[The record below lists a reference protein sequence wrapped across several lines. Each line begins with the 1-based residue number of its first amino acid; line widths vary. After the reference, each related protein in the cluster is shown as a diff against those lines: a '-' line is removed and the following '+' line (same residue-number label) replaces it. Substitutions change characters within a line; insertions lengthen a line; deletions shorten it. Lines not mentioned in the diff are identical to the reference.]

1 MSNLS
6 LSIFKPDALPENLS
20 GLNNLFQQ
28 SYSHAKKHL
37 QDGAS
42 MIHDGIN
49 VIKDE
54 FLDIYDKAGSYIT
67 NKVVLPVNNFLKD
80 LTQIETELQLELTKE
95 YIVTCQ
101 DNQDVILFGNG
112 AFPCKMEQNY

>member
-1 MSNLS
+1 MANLS
-6 LSIFKPDALPENLS
+6 LSIFKQDALPENLPA
-20 GLNNLFQQ
+20 LNNMLQQ
-28 SYSHAKKHL
+28 SYTFAKNQL
-37 QDGAS
+37 QNGAT

-54 FLDIYDKAGSYIT
+54 FLEMYDKAGSYIT

-80 LTQIETELQLELTKE
+80 RSQIETELQLELTKE

-101 DNQDVILFGNG
+101 DNPDAFAFGNG
-112 AFPCKMEQNY
+112 SFPCNLEQNY

>member
-1 MSNLS
+1 MANLS
-6 LSIFKPDALPENLS
+6 LSIFKQDALPENLS
-20 GLNNLFQQ
+20 ALNNVLQQ
-28 SYSHAKKHL
+28 SYTFAKNQI

-80 LTQIETELQLELTKE
+80 RTQIESELQLELTKE
-95 YIVTCQ
+95 YITTCQ
-101 DNQDVILFGNG
+101 DNPEALLFGNG
-112 AFPCKMEQNY
+112 SFPCNLEQNY